1 MEGAVDVD
9 DLEPI
14 NKKPPLKN
22 LDVMSI
28 EALGEYID
36 ELKAEIARVR
46 SAVAAKEKAK
56 SEADSVFR

>member
-1 MEGAVDVD
+1 MNID

-22 LDVMSI
+22 LDIMSI

-36 ELKAEIARVR
+36 ELKAEIARVQ
-46 SAVAAKEKAK
+46 SAVIAKEKAK
-56 SEADSVFR
+56 SAADSFFK